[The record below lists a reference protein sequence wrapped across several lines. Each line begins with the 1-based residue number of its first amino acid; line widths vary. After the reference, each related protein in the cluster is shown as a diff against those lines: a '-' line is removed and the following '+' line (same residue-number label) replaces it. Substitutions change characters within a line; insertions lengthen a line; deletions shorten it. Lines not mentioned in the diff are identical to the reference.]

1 MFLTRFRLPKISLS
15 LSKFL
20 QMKLNSF
27 LFRFLPF
34 SSLPSAMLWSWAG
47 STISCA
53 GLKKP

>member
-1 MFLTRFRLPKISLS
+1 MFLTQFRLPKISLS

-34 SSLPSAMLWSWAG
+34 SVSRCYVTVLGRLYYLLCWS
-47 STISCA
+47 
-53 GLKKP
+53 

>member
-1 MFLTRFRLPKISLS
+1 MFITRLRLPKISLS

-34 SSLPSAMLWSWAG
+34 SVSRGYVMVLVG
-47 STISCA
+47 STIFCA
-53 GLKKP
+53 GLKKS

>member
-15 LSKFL
+15 LSKFM

-27 LFRFLPF
+27 LFRFY
-34 SSLPSAMLWSWAG
+34 PSQSPVAMLWSWAG